1 MIDAAKI
8 KALREQT
15 GISFAQCK
23 EALESAMGDL
33 DKALAWL
40 KEKGAAIAEK
50 KADRELN
57 AGTVAAYIHQGVIG
71 SLVVLHSETDFVSK
85 NPEFKALADDLAMQ
99 VAANDP
105 ADVAA
110 LLAEPFIKD
119 PSQTVGDLIKT
130 AIQKFGERVELIR
143 FTRFSL

>member
-23 EALESAMGDL
+23 EALESAAGDM

-40 KEKGAAIAEK
+40 KEKGASIAEK

-57 AGTVAAYIHQGVIG
+57 AGTVSAYIHQGVIG
-71 SLVVLHSETDFVSK
+71 ALIELHSETDFVSK

-99 VAANDP
+99 VAASDP

-119 PSQTVGDLIKT
+119 PSQTVGDLIQT
-130 AIQKFGERVELIR
+130 AIQKFGERVELA
-143 FTRFSL
+143 RFSRLGL